1 MGQHGMTRCCR
12 AGMLSLHASRGKAS
26 PTFPRRPLCSPCNR
40 PSLRRPPT
48 QQAELSDAAL
58 AAGDASLA
66 AALQRSRRVGGLL
79 LRHEEAEL
87 AAANQLADELVA
99 REFAAP
105 SRPHPCSQQAD
116 DCVRCY
122 TDHPSDTLA
131 FAAAVEAYGACA
143 KAAVPQ
149 RRRPLR
155 AAVRASGCPR
165 LLPPCFPLYFFIPPP
180 PPPPPPSLL
189 VHVFLLPL
197 QKRGDA
203 RYLARLL
210 PLRLPLSSLFPCRSH
225 ASLPCS
231 PLPAACCVFL

>member
-1 MGQHGMTRCCR
+1 MG
-12 AGMLSLHASRGKAS
+12 AGQSRQGLDDDFFLDSGVRVTQGLLEQLDGK
-26 PTFPRRPLCSPCNR
+26 PR
-40 PSLRRPPT
+40 PSRPAPGGGLPFAGSAAAQGLRPPT

-122 TDHPSDTLA
+122 TEHASDSLA
-131 FAAAVEAYGACA
+131 CAAAVEAYGACA
-143 KAAVPQ
+143 KAAWQ
-149 RRRPLR
+149 EALSRN
-155 AAVRASGCPR
+155 AAAP
-165 LLPPCFPLYFFIPPP
+165 
-180 PPPPPPSLL
+180 
-189 VHVFLLPL
+189 
-197 QKRGDA
+197 
-203 RYLARLL
+203 
-210 PLRLPLSSLFPCRSH
+210 
-225 ASLPCS
+225 
-231 PLPAACCVFL
+231 